1 MRYLR
6 LLTNALTG
14 GVLGAAYLAVLILQL
29 NPQVP
34 LASMTAV
41 RWFGALLGSYG
52 LFFSIAIY
60 ALVLVREALASRPLA
75 PGWLSVRLLG
85 WVGAASAAAAA
96 FITWANLRGF
106 RAVLSSEGPVS
117 ALERLRQGATA
128 TTVLAALLLLVVLL
142 RYSFGRRGTPA
153 TALLLIATMALSVA
167 VPLGLRGPGDV
178 AVPTPGGPAGLSEP
192 RPNVAASFA
201 GPRIRLLLLDGA
213 SLDLIR
219 QRVAA
224 GQLPN
229 FANMLDRG
237 ATIDLATLKPTQADP
252 IWAAAATG
260 KYPPKTGIRSNAIYR
275 VRTDDTNPVDL
286 LPDYCFASALA
297 HERFVT
303 QEFLSSAA
311 LRARPF
317 WDILADYGLASGIVN
332 WPLTSPVHAQ
342 RGYVISD
349 RFDEGASEPLRLSD
363 ANNAWPTTAAE
374 IARETFDAWQ
384 FRSWQ
389 DVLPAASQDEAEPS
403 GLRVAR
409 WDRAYSLAASE
420 LERALPPRV
429 TAVRY
434 EGLDAFGHLYL
445 NAAQPE
451 LFGLNLTRSARRSV
465 LDRYYAYIDDE
476 IGGAIRQLEPGD
488 LLLVVSGFGLQPE
501 TLTKRLFARALNP
514 PEIFGSHER
523 APDGFLLAFGT
534 NVVANQTLP
543 RGAIVDVAPTVLYY
557 LGLQVGRDMDGFARV
572 DLFQRSYAIDHPVMY
587 RASNER

>member
-1 MRYLR
+1 M
-6 LLTNALTG
+6 LTNALTG
-14 GVLGAAYLAVLILQL
+14 GVLAAAYLAVLVLQL

-41 RWFGALLGSYG
+41 RWFGTIIGSYG
-52 LFFSIAIY
+52 VIFVIAIY
-60 ALVLVREALASRPLA
+60 ALVLLREGLASRPLA

-96 FITWANLRGF
+96 SITWANLRGF
-106 RAVLSSEGPVS
+106 RAVLSDEGPVS

-153 TALLLIATMALSVA
+153 TAALLFATMALSIGL
-167 VPLGLRGPGDV
+167 PLWLRGPGDV
-178 AVPTPGGPAGLSEP
+178 PVPTPHGPARLAAP
-192 RPNVAASFA
+192 RQNVAASFA
-201 GPRIRLLLLDGA
+201 GPKIRLLLLDGA
-213 SLDLIR
+213 SLDFIR

-252 IWAAAATG
+252 VWAAAATG
-260 KYPPKTGIRSNAIYR
+260 KYPPKTGVRSNAIYR
-275 VRTDDTNPVDL
+275 VRADDTNPIDL

-303 QEFLSSAA
+303 EEFMSSAA

-332 WPLTSPVHAQ
+332 WPLTAPVHAQ

-363 ANNAWPTTAAE
+363 ATNAWPTTAAE

-384 FRSWQ
+384 FRAWQ
-389 DVLPAASQDEAEPS
+389 DVLPAAGADESEPS

-409 WDRAYSLAASE
+409 WDRAYSLAASA

-434 EGLDAFGHLYL
+434 EGLDVFGHLYL

-451 LFGLNLTRSARRSV
+451 LFGLYPRAGARRSV
-465 LDRYYAYIDDE
+465 LDRYYTYIDEE
-476 IGGAIRQLEPGD
+476 IGDAIRQLEPGD
-488 LLLVVSGFGLQPE
+488 LLLVVAGFGLEAE
-501 TLTKRLFARALNP
+501 TLAKRLFARTLNP

-534 NVVANQTLP
+534 HVVANQTLP

-557 LGLQVGRDMDGFARV
+557 LGLQVGRDMDGFPRA
-572 DLFQRSYAIDHPVMY
+572 DLFQRSYTIDHPITY
-587 RASNER
+587 IATHER